1 MLKFNVEEGKREFSE
16 VFALC
21 QNSLNIII
29 ALFLNRSSRNFVS
42 AVFFPFSSL
51 TYIIF
56 SRQSKKKA
64 VFLQKIAH
72 KKSNNCIIVMMCAVN
87 NLKRPRD
94 NSSLSSERAVKSL
107 KSSTVIMRPQE
118 YILSISKAKT
128 VRSSELVNF
137 FHKYSQTEV
146 EAYGMDVT
154 SAVRSRDLNKLKAL
168 HEEGQLLQCSNR
180 FGESILHMACR
191 QGNFE
196 MVQYLINEGN
206 VSVRIKDDFG
216 RTPMHDAF
224 WSAAPNFDL
233 VDFLIE
239 ICPSL
244 LYISDVRGHSPL
256 QYVRKEHESSWTPFL
271 EKRKQTI
278 LRGVKDIEQVSS

>member
-1 MLKFNVEEGKREFSE
+1 
-16 VFALC
+16 
-21 QNSLNIII
+21 
-29 ALFLNRSSRNFVS
+29 
-42 AVFFPFSSL
+42 
-51 TYIIF
+51 
-56 SRQSKKKA
+56 
-64 VFLQKIAH
+64 
-72 KKSNNCIIVMMCAVN
+72 MMCAVN

-206 VSVRIKDDFG
+206 VSIRIKDDFG

>member
-1 MLKFNVEEGKREFSE
+1 MPT
-16 VFALC
+16 
-21 QNSLNIII
+21 I
-29 ALFLNRSSRNFVS
+29 NFIY
-42 AVFFPFSSL
+42 
-51 TYIIF
+51 T
-56 SRQSKKKA
+56 
-64 VFLQKIAH
+64 
-72 KKSNNCIIVMMCAVN
+72 VMMCAVN

-94 NSSLSSERAVKSL
+94 NSNLSGERAMKSL
-107 KSSTVIMRPQE
+107 QSSSAIMRPHD

-128 VRSSELVNF
+128 VRGSELVDF
-137 FHKYSQTEV
+137 FHKYTQTEV
-146 EAYGMDVT
+146 EAYGMGVT

-168 HEEGQLLQCSNR
+168 HEKGQLLQCSNR

-196 MVQYLINEGN
+196 IVQYLINEGN

-224 WSAAPNFDL
+224 WSASPNFEL
-233 VDFLIE
+233 VEFLIE

-244 LYISDVRGHSPL
+244 LFISDVRGHFPL

-278 LRGVKDIEQVSS
+278 LRGMKDIEQFSS

>member
-1 MLKFNVEEGKREFSE
+1 
-16 VFALC
+16 
-21 QNSLNIII
+21 
-29 ALFLNRSSRNFVS
+29 
-42 AVFFPFSSL
+42 
-51 TYIIF
+51 
-56 SRQSKKKA
+56 
-64 VFLQKIAH
+64 
-72 KKSNNCIIVMMCAVN
+72 MMCAVN

-107 KSSTVIMRPQE
+107 KSSTAIMRPQE

-224 WSAAPNFDL
+224 WSPSPNFDL